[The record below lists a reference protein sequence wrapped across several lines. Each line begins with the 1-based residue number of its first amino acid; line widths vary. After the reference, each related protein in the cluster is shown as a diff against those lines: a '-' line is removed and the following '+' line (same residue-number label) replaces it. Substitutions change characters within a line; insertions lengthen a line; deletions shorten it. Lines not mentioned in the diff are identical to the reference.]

1 MRLVRDM
8 AQRLPL
14 LENESVVCVGPGG
27 MIITSDGWIGEVRKH
42 RHEGLSQIFRLLNI
56 SAIERKEWVDPIY
69 RRMAKGLFFITV
81 SFSVILLISAPFL
94 IGGTDAFWD
103 GYDISGCI
111 ESSSG
116 MLECEE
122 QSSEFYG
129 IHEVILATSILLFVL
144 LCIVPKESQL
154 ILHHSGDKRMII
166 QDEGTNDLVA
176 YYMCSWFWYAIAV
189 PAPGVGFSQY
199 SDLLFSFLLVVIILF
214 LLAQFRKIFP
224 NPDSED
230 KPLYDQFNL
239 QKFHQELNNQLG
251 DEDSSVNFTPTPM
264 VEKIPNDTKPLVSRI
279 KMYERELSQISSD
292 WRDIYN
298 LSSTKSSIGAI
309 RRETEIILH
318 SRIMGF
324 DNPPK
329 LKKPNLT
336 NLQQHLGKADTSP
349 WDVNHEIETIKA
361 FGNKASHVGT
371 PLTNANYISTLQAF
385 AVICEAHFSNPITG

>member
-1 MRLVRDM
+1 M
-8 AQRLPL
+8 ALRLPL
-14 LENESVVCVGPGG
+14 LENESVVCVGPSG
-27 MIITSDGWIGEVRKH
+27 MIITSDGWIGEVREH
-42 RHEGLSQIFRLLNI
+42 RHEGLSKIFKLLNI
-56 SAIERKEWVDPIY
+56 SAIERKEWVDPIS
-69 RRMAKGLFFITV
+69 RRLAKGLYFFTV
-81 SFSVILLISAPFL
+81 SISVILFILAPFL

-111 ESSSG
+111 ESSSDVWV
-116 MLECEE
+116 CEE
-122 QSSEFYG
+122 ERGEIKGYLSL
-129 IHEVILATSILLFVL
+129 ILPTSLIFVL
-144 LCIVPKESQL
+144 LLLFIDKDPEL

-166 QDEGTNDLVA
+166 QDEGTKDLVK
-176 YYMCSWFWYAIAV
+176 YFVVSLFWYASAM
-189 PAPGVGFSQY
+189 PGPGAGLSRHTDALTSV
-199 SDLLFSFLLVVIILF
+199 LLVFIIWF
-214 LLAQFRKIFP
+214 LIAQFKKIFP

-230 KPLYDQFNL
+230 KTLYDQFNL

-251 DEDSSVNFTPTPM
+251 DENSSDNFIPTPM

-279 KMYERELSQISSD
+279 KMYERELSKISSD

-318 SRIMGF
+318 SRIKGF

-349 WDVNHEIETIKA
+349 WNVDHEIETIKA

-385 AVICEAHFSNPITG
+385 AVICEAHFSNPNTA